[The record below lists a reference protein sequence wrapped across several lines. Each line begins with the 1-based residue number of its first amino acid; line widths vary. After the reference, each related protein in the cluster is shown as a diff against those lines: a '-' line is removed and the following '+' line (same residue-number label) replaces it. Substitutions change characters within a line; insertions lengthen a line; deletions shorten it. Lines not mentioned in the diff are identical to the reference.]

1 VYMGMCSLVSK
12 TWLPRSRH
20 RLFRSLY
27 LTPNSKGNP
36 SRFLELL
43 DSPLGTIAPYVHHL
57 WLGGY
62 KYKKTTGRLLNKTLR
77 RLTVLT
83 AVEFLSISLI
93 QFERLDDVAI
103 TKFFSSFSGLK
114 ALQLNE
120 CSFLSSHQLSIVLS
134 ATERLERLGFYHV
147 RLGSK
152 SLGAFPARLRNL
164 VSTTKGRDAIAPS
177 LRLPNHLDDLKI
189 VRGGDF
195 VKEIVKCL
203 EYADDI
209 SIVQKL
215 VLHIDGGDHIAAYS
229 KLMRM
234 VGSSLRTLNILY
246 VSSSSNPGMHPFSS
260 HS

>member
-1 VYMGMCSLVSK
+1 MCSLVSK

-20 RLFRSLY
+20 HLFRSIC
-27 LTPNSKGNP
+27 LTPNSEGNP
-36 SRFLELL
+36 SRFLKLL

-103 TKFFSSFSGLK
+103 TNFFSSLSRLK
-114 ALQLNE
+114 ALRLNE

-134 ATERLERLGFYHV
+134 TTERLERLSCYRV
-147 RLGSK
+147 RQGSK
-152 SLGAFPARLRNL
+152 PLSPFPAQLRNL

-177 LRLPNHLDDLKI
+177 LRLPTHLYDLKI
-189 VRGGDF
+189 VRGGHF

-209 SIVQKL
+209 LKVQKL
-215 VLHIDGGDHIAAYS
+215 ILRIDGGDHIAAYS

-234 VGSSLRTLNILY
+234 VGSSLRTLNILF